1 MYCSA
6 GGAAV
11 AQSLSYCNRGGAKA
25 GGAKGGGF
33 VRPTTSL
40 LFANLRGSAPC
51 LFVLPVR

>member
-6 GGAAV
+6 CGAAV